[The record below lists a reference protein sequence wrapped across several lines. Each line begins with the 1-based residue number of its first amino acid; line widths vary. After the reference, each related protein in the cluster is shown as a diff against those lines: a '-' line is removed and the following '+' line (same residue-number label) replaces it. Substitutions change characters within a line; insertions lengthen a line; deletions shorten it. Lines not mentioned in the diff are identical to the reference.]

1 MWTDV
6 VDLRDFYGRRLGRTA
21 KRMIRGR
28 IRAIWPDVSGQRV
41 LGLGFATPYLSMFRG
56 EAERV
61 LAVMPAGHGVL
72 HWPVGEQGLSALAD
86 ETDLPLPDLSV
97 DRVLIVHGIESAE
110 QLRPM
115 MREVWRVLTD
125 SGRVIIVTPN
135 RRGLWARFESTPFGF
150 GRPFSRSQIVRLLR
164 ENMFMPLDVQR
175 ALFAPPVNWRLV
187 QGSAAAWEKVGTRL
201 FPAAAGVLVVEAAKQ
216 MYAQPVKTEGAADRA
231 FESVRRPQ
239 RSLNRHGRSRL
250 HDD

>member
-21 KRMIRGR
+21 KRMIRSQV
-28 IRAIWPDVSGQRV
+28 RAIWPDVSGQRI

-61 LAVMPAGHGVL
+61 LALMPAGQGVL

-86 ETDLPLPDLSV
+86 ETDLPLPDLSI
-97 DRVLIVHGIESAE
+97 DRVLIVHGLECAE

-125 SGRVIIVTPN
+125 SGRVIVVTPN
-135 RRGLWARFESTPFGF
+135 RRGLWARFESTPFGY

-164 ENMFMPLDVQR
+164 DNMFMPLDVHR
-175 ALFAPPVNWRLV
+175 ALFVPPINWRLV
-187 QGSAAAWEKVGTRL
+187 QGSATAWEKVGTRF

-216 MYAQPVKTEGAADRA
+216 MYAQTISTEYEPKRA
-231 FESVRRPQ
+231 FKTVTRPQ
-239 RSLNRHGRSRL
+239 SLNRHGRSGT
-250 HDD
+250 HDR

>member
-21 KRMIRGR
+21 KHMIRGQV
-28 IRAIWPDVSGQRV
+28 RAMWPNVSGQRV

-61 LAVMPAGHGVL
+61 LAVMPAGQGVL

-97 DRVLIVHGIESAE
+97 DRVLIVHGLESAE

-115 MREVWRVLTD
+115 MREIWRVLTD
-125 SGRVIIVTPN
+125 SGRIIVVTPN

-150 GRPFSRSQIVRLLR
+150 GRPYSRSQIVRLLR
-164 ENMFMPLDVQR
+164 ENMFMPLDVHR
-175 ALFAPPVNWRLV
+175 ALFVPPVNWGVV
-187 QGSAAAWEKVGTRL
+187 QGSATAWEKVGKRL

-216 MYAQPVKTEGAADRA
+216 MYAQPVKSGRAAERA
-231 FESVRRPQ
+231 FGAVTRPQ
-239 RSLNRHGRSRL
+239 GLNRHGRSRI
-250 HDD
+250 DED